1 MIFVRCRLSTTG
13 LSLAGKGG
21 AKDKAPVANITL
33 SPLERRLFEKINE
46 MVIVDAGSL
55 GSDKGAPSHPFSG
68 IEGVGLGTQ
77 ANSQLTRAL
86 KLDPITKQLTVSQ
99 LTFSTMKK
107 RTSKDLGR
115 AKGIPPIGQDA
126 FIMV

>member
-1 MIFVRCRLSTTG
+1 
-13 LSLAGKGG
+13 
-21 AKDKAPVANITL
+21 
-33 SPLERRLFEKINE
+33 

-55 GSDKGAPSHPFSG
+55 GSDNGAPSHPFSG
-68 IEGVGLGTQ
+68 IEGIGLGTQ
-77 ANSQLTRAL
+77 AIAAAGDAQLTRAL

-115 AKGIPPIGQDA
+115 AKGI
-126 FIMV
+126 